1 MGEVINFGER
11 RRNFMK
17 GIQLTGTNRVSY
29 IGDRTRFKKDTPEIR
44 RKHRRLRAAAEYY
57 DTLPENERVWMD
69 KRRIAR
75 EEKGV
80 YEPMT
85 IKGIKREHKIYT
97 GRKRLM
103 SVAIL
108 LGGGALAIAMLDGAN
123 TYKNSQL
130 NINSDTQDRVPL
142 EQVIGNQDELARL
155 GISNETATEIQNLY
169 SELNSADIENLSEEE
184 VLGLGSRVEDIQ
196 FDTMKEKI
204 ANEMGVPVESIE
216 LRVSYTDHVPK
227 ASAIIDGK
235 GYNEGDFLD
244 HNDNISG
251 EMADYIEKIAG
262 TQSTNSRLE
271 EGSITKQDAL
281 EQYRGAMESVRDVS
295 TKELSIDGNGNMSL
309 SQVSRADIDKA
320 MEDEE
325 ER

>member
-1 MGEVINFGER
+1 MGEVINFEER
-11 RRNFMK
+11 RKKFMQ
-17 GIQLTGTNRVSY
+17 GIQLTGTDKVSY
-29 IGDRTRFKKDTPEIR
+29 IGDRTRFINDTPERRRNRRALERAAEEYYSLTPEERLEVQRKNMEAEER
-44 RKHRRLRAAAEYY
+44 RKGRRVTGARSSGNYRGSRKGLGKALLAVGLGIVLALGAKAVVDNNSKAAE
-57 DTLPENERVWMD
+57 
-69 KRRIAR
+69 
-75 EEKGV
+75 
-80 YEPMT
+80 
-85 IKGIKREHKIYT
+85 
-97 GRKRLM
+97 
-103 SVAIL
+103 
-108 LGGGALAIAMLDGAN
+108 
-123 TYKNSQL
+123 
-130 NINSDTQDRVPL
+130 TQDRVAL

-184 VLGLGSRVEDIQ
+184 VLSLGSRVEDVQ
-196 FDTMKEKI
+196 LDTMKEKI

-216 LRVSYTDHVPK
+216 LRVSYTDHAPK
-227 ASAIIDGK
+227 ARVEVDDK
-235 GYNEGDFLD
+235 VYNEGDFLD

-295 TKELSIDGNGNMSL
+295 TKEFSIDGNGNMSL

-325 ER
+325 R

>member
-1 MGEVINFGER
+1 MGEILDFKGR
-11 RRNFMK
+11 RENFMK
-17 GIQLTGTNRVSY
+17 GIQLTGTDRVSY
-29 IGDRTRFKKDTPEIR
+29 IGDRIGFVNDTEEIR
-44 RKHRRLRAAAEYY
+44 ANNSALRRAKKAYYSLSPEERLEIQRRDMEAKERNKGRRVTGARSSGNYKGSRKGLNLLLVGFIGAAIAVGAYGIASNNSRAAE
-57 DTLPENERVWMD
+57 
-69 KRRIAR
+69 
-75 EEKGV
+75 
-80 YEPMT
+80 
-85 IKGIKREHKIYT
+85 
-97 GRKRLM
+97 
-103 SVAIL
+103 
-108 LGGGALAIAMLDGAN
+108 
-123 TYKNSQL
+123 
-130 NINSDTQDRVPL
+130 TQDRVAL

-169 SELNSADIENLSEEE
+169 SELNSADIENLSEKD
-184 VLGLGSRVEDIQ
+184 VLSLGSRVEDIQ
-196 FDTMKEKI
+196 FATMKEKI
-204 ANEMGVPVESIE
+204 SNEMGVPVESIE

-262 TQSTNSRLE
+262 TQSTNSSLE

-295 TKELSIDGNGNMSL
+295 TKEFSIDENGNMSL

>member
-1 MGEVINFGER
+1 MGEVISFEER
-11 RRNFMK
+11 RKNFMK
-17 GIQLTGTNRVSY
+17 GIQLTDKDRVSY
-29 IGDRTRFKKDTPEIR
+29 IGNRTRFVNDTPERRANRKALERASETYFSLSPEERLEIQRRDMETKER
-44 RKHRRLRAAAEYY
+44 RKGTRVTGARSSGNYKGSRKGLNLLLVGFIGAAIAVGAYGIASNNSRAAE
-57 DTLPENERVWMD
+57 
-69 KRRIAR
+69 
-75 EEKGV
+75 
-80 YEPMT
+80 
-85 IKGIKREHKIYT
+85 
-97 GRKRLM
+97 
-103 SVAIL
+103 
-108 LGGGALAIAMLDGAN
+108 
-123 TYKNSQL
+123 
-130 NINSDTQDRVPL
+130 TQDRVAL

-184 VLGLGSRVEDIQ
+184 VLSLGSRVEDVQ
-196 FDTMKEKI
+196 LDTMKEKI

-251 EMADYIEKIAG
+251 EMADYIKQIAG

-281 EQYRGAMESVRDVS
+281 EQYRGAIESVRDVS
-295 TKELSIDGNGNMSL
+295 TKELSIDENGNMSL
-309 SQVSRADIDKA
+309 SQVSIEDIDKA

>member
-1 MGEVINFGER
+1 MGEVINFEER
-11 RRNFMK
+11 RKKFMQ
-17 GIQLTGTNRVSY
+17 GIQLTGTDKVSY
-29 IGDRTRFKKDTPEIR
+29 IGDRTRFINDTPERRRNRRALERAAEEYYSLTPEERLEVQRKNMKAEER
-44 RKHRRLRAAAEYY
+44 RKGRRVTGARSSGNYRGSRKGLGKALLAVGLGVVLALGAKTVVDNNSKAAE
-57 DTLPENERVWMD
+57 
-69 KRRIAR
+69 
-75 EEKGV
+75 
-80 YEPMT
+80 
-85 IKGIKREHKIYT
+85 
-97 GRKRLM
+97 
-103 SVAIL
+103 
-108 LGGGALAIAMLDGAN
+108 
-123 TYKNSQL
+123 
-130 NINSDTQDRVPL
+130 TQDRVAL

-216 LRVSYTDHVPK
+216 LNIDYINHIPK
-227 ASAIIDGK
+227 ARVEIDNK
-235 GYNEGDFLD
+235 VYNERDLIDHIID

-251 EMADYIEKIAG
+251 EMADYIKEIAG

-295 TKELSIDGNGNMSL
+295 TKELSIDENGNMSL
-309 SQVSRADIDKA
+309 SQVSIADIDKA